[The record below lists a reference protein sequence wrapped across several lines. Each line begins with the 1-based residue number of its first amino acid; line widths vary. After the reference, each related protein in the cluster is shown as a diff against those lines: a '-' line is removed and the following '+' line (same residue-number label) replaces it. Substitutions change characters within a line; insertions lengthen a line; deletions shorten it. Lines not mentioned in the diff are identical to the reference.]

1 MDQSKFRSVLRR
13 VALLS
18 LAAALCASLAAC
30 KSKDPTDASAPGA
43 SSPAQSA
50 VSVQPVTAPL
60 EEILETLARAGLE
73 DYDSFSASELETVLS
88 HTRDARTLLVVRQ
101 TGSPHTAGLEN
112 LLIGLWD
119 ETTQSFVGEV
129 TALRGDT
136 ALHSYWEDEDKNLHV
151 LLSNTSSGTGYE
163 TGSELHYFLFDGQQL
178 TQVTQLPQG
187 AFYKGEPL
195 PEGWQTALLGA
206 DADYWN
212 DLKAVPYPGGTD
224 LYARNPEYSPFDP
237 AEPQPRQWLYLGYLA
252 LDGLELAPK

>member
-1 MDQSKFRSVLRR
+1 MYQSKFRSVLRR

-30 KSKDPTDASAPGA
+30 KSKAPADASAS

-60 EEILETLARAGLE
+60 DEILETLARAGLE
-73 DYDSFSASELETVLS
+73 DFDSFSASELETVLS
-88 HTRDARTLLVVRQ
+88 HTRDDRTLLVVRQ
-101 TGSPHTAGLEN
+101 TGGPHTAGLEN

-119 ETTQSFVGEV
+119 DTTQSLDGSV

-151 LLSNTSSGTGYE
+151 LLSNTSSGTGFE
-163 TGSELHYFLFDGQQL
+163 TGSVFHYFLFDGQQL
-178 TQVTQLPQG
+178 KQVTQLPQG

-195 PEGWQTALLGA
+195 PEGWQTALLGS

-237 AEPQPRQWLYLGYLA
+237 SEPQPRQWLYLGYLA

>member
-30 KSKDPTDASAPGA
+30 KPKDPADASASG
-43 SSPAQSA
+43 SPAQSA
-50 VSVQPVTAPL
+50 VSVQPVVAPL

-73 DYDSFSASELETVLS
+73 DYDSFAESELETVLS
-88 HTRDARTLLVVRQ
+88 HTCDARTLVVVRQ
-101 TGSPHTAGLEN
+101 KGSPHALGLEN

-119 ETTQSFVGEV
+119 DTTQSLVGDV

-136 ALHSYWEDEDKNLHV
+136 ALHSYWIDEDKNLHV
-151 LLSNTSSGTGYE
+151 LLSNTTYGMGYE
-163 TGSELHYFLFDGQQL
+163 TGSEFLYFLFDGTQL
-178 TQVTQLPQG
+178 KQITQLPQG
-187 AFYKGEPL
+187 AFYKGESL

-206 DADYWN
+206 DPDYWN

-224 LYARNPEYSPFDP
+224 LYARNPEYSPNAAP
-237 AEPQPRQWLYLGYLA
+237 ETQPRQWLYLGYLA
-252 LDGLELAPK
+252 LDGLELTPK